1 MTTRKKRQDANK
13 SSLDRQ
19 RERQSQREAQQP
31 ESPRT
36 VALRRK
42 KRQAE
47 RLEYY
52 RRGSYYGRSAGLCA
66 FDMAFDMKKEGLE
79 KNLLLWLAIV
89 SLTDQL
95 AHQK

>member
-1 MTTRKKRQDANK
+1 MTTREERGREAESDF
-13 SSLDRQ
+13 SSDDDDDEEETARRKQIKLDRQ

-66 FDMAFDMKKEGLE
+66 FDMAF
-79 KNLLLWLAIV
+79 
-89 SLTDQL
+89 
-95 AHQK
+95 